1 MNILVLCGAAA
12 IATSTV
18 AAWQVGKR
26 VPTRDLLAVAQATGS
41 PRACL
46 GFISFCLQGDDHA

>member
-1 MNILVLCGAAA
+1 MNILMLCGAAVLT
-12 IATSTV
+12 TSTV

-26 VPTRDLLAVAQATGS
+26 VPTRDLIAVAQATGS

-46 GFISFCLQGDDHA
+46 DFICFCWQETEHA